1 MTLLF
6 SDLCEKEVVNCG
18 DGAILG
24 SVSDIELC
32 VEECKVT
39 AIFIQCKKGL
49 FSKDN
54 TVRIPWDKIEKIGK
68 DVIIVNY
75 CPSPFHIKGNE
86 DSSKKF
92 RLI

>member
-1 MTLLF
+1 MILLF
-6 SDLCEKEVVNCG
+6 SDLCEKEVVNCS

-24 SVSDIELC
+24 NVTDIEIC

-49 FSKDN
+49 FSKENDI
-54 TVRIPWDKIEKIGK
+54 RIPWEKIEKVGK

-75 CPSPFHIKGNE
+75 CPSPFQGKCHEKPP
-86 DSSKKF
+86 KKF
-92 RLI
+92 C